1 MWKCGWSPSNPAAA
15 GGLPG
20 LPAGEAIPSRQAN
33 TGGRHPQ
40 RPDHLSSC
48 CRRDVT
54 DAVMYIFIHYTLS
67 LTWGQA

>member
-1 MWKCGWSPSNPAAA
+1 MWKCGWSPSIES
-15 GGLPG
+15 GR